1 MKARKGDGLYF
12 LPLGG
17 SGEIGMNLNLIGYGP
32 AHHPRWLMID
42 CGVTF
47 GDESVPGIDLI
58 MGDPTFIAERNEDLL
73 GLVLTH
79 AHEDHIGAV
88 PYLWPK
94 LQCPVYATP
103 FTGHLVVE
111 KLKEVGLQGRVPL
124 HIVPLGGTIELGP
137 FGIELVTLTHSI
149 PEPNAL
155 AIRTP
160 LGTLLHTGDWKIDPD
175 PLVGEVTDEAALRKL
190 GDEGVLAMI
199 CDSTNVFSPGRSGS
213 EATVRES
220 LIELIGTL
228 RGRIAVTAFASNV
241 ARLESVAH
249 AAAAHGRHVV
259 LVGRSMQRV
268 VAAAK
273 ASGYLTDMADFIDE
287 RDAGW
292 LPPETVLYLCTGSQ
306 GEPRAALSRIA
317 SGTHPNVTLEAGD
330 TVIFSSRIIP
340 GNEREIFAVQ
350 SQLAA
355 RGIEVMTE
363 HDHLVHVS
371 GHPCRDELADMYRWV
386 RPKIAVPV
394 HGELRHL
401 VEHEAFARSLQVPQA
416 LFAPNG
422 SMMQLAPGP
431 AAIIDEVP
439 HGRLYRDGLNLFR
452 DGYEALRER
461 RKLAIAGVVNAV
473 LVLNKKGR
481 LAAEPAISL
490 HGVAVPDAEEMSA
503 TLRDIV
509 DDVIEREVGRAWADD
524 DFIAEM
530 TRRALRKAIVKA
542 AGVKPEAKVQI
553 VRV

>member
-1 MKARKGDGLYF
+1 VKPREGDGLYF

-17 SGEIGMNLNLIGYGP
+17 AGEIGMNLNLIGYGP
-32 AHHPRWLMID
+32 EHRPRWLMID

-47 GDESVPGIDLI
+47 GDESVPGVDLV
-58 MGDPTFIAERNEDLL
+58 MADPEFIADRKKDLL

-88 PYLWPK
+88 PFLWPR
-94 LQCPVYATP
+94 LRCPVYATP
-103 FTGHLVVE
+103 FTGYLVME
-111 KLKEVGLQGRVPL
+111 KLKEVGLQGQVPL
-124 HIVPLGGTIELGP
+124 HIIPLGGTLELGP
-137 FGIELVTLTHSI
+137 FAIELVTLTHSI

-155 AIRTP
+155 AVRTP
-160 LGTLLHTGDWKIDPD
+160 LGTIVHTGDWKIDPD
-175 PLVGEVTDEAALRKL
+175 PLVGEVTDEEGLRKL

-220 LIELIGTL
+220 LTELLGGL
-228 RGRIAVTAFASNV
+228 KGRIAVTAFASNV
-241 ARLESVAH
+241 ARLESVAY
-249 AAAAHGRHVV
+249 AAAHHGRHVV
-259 LVGRSMQRV
+259 LVGRSMQRI

-273 ASGYLTDMADFIDE
+273 ASGYLTDTADFIDE

-292 LPPETVLYLCTGSQ
+292 LPPETVVYLCTGSQ

-317 SGTHPNVTLEAGD
+317 SGTHPNVVLESGD

-350 SQLAA
+350 AQLAA
-355 RGIEVMTE
+355 RGIDVLTE
-363 HDHLVHVS
+363 QDHLVHVS

-401 VEHEAFARSLQVPQA
+401 VEHKAFAESLQVPQA

-422 SMMQLAPGP
+422 SMMRLAPGP
-431 AAIIDEVP
+431 ASVIDEVP
-439 HGRLYRDGLNLFR
+439 HGRLYRDGLNLFP
-452 DGYEALRER
+452 DGYAALRER
-461 RKLAIAGVVNAV
+461 RRLATAGLVTAV

-481 LAAEPAISL
+481 LAADPAISL
-490 HGVAVPDAEEMSA
+490 HGVAVPDEDDMLD
-503 TLRDIV
+503 TLFDIV
-509 DDVIEREVGRAWADD
+509 DDVIEREIGREWAND

-530 TRRALRKAIVKA
+530 TRRALRKAVAKA
-542 AGVKPEAKVQI
+542 VGIKPEAKVQI
-553 VRV
+553 IRA